1 MAFCTKCGTQVADG
15 TAFCTKCGAPMAA
28 AGYQQPPQQYPP
40 QGGYQQPPAG
50 YQQPGYPQQP
60 VYQQQAAGSTGLQE
74 NVAGLLCYL
83 VGLDYRDHF
92 PDYRQAAVREIPCGA
107 VHCRIRGNP
116 DPADSSLVGL
126 LQRLV
131 LRRGFGFMS
140 WGLGTMLMGVLGL
153 AHVHSLDSADDQ
165 GLPGRDVPRPAGE
178 THPYAIQR
186 QD

>member
-83 VGLDYRDHF
+83 VGWITGIIFLIIDKRPSVKFH
-92 PDYRQAAVREIPCGA
+92 AAQSIVVFGGIQ
-107 VHCRIRGNP
+107 I
-116 DPADSSLVGL
+116 
-126 LQRLV
+126 LQIV
-131 LRRGFGFMS
+131 LWSVLYSGWFFGGFGFMS

-153 AHVHSLDSADDQ
+153 LTFILWILLMIKAYQGEMFRVPLASNIAD
-165 GLPGRDVPRPAGE
+165 GLAGK
-178 THPYAIQR
+178 
-186 QD
+186 